1 MAGASQDWIEKD
13 FYAYLGVK
21 KDATEDEIKKAYRKL
36 ARQYHPDRNP
46 GDKAAEERFKQV
58 SEAYQVL
65 SNPEDRKQYDAIRSF
80 AGGGARFAA
89 GGAGGTGGFED
100 ILSQMF
106 GGGGGNVR
114 FSTSSAGGA
123 GGFEDIL
130 SMFSGGAGASGAG
143 PRGFGSSRRPQ
154 RGEDVTTQVRL
165 PLKKALKGA
174 TVKLKTA
181 SGNHVTVKVPAG
193 VADGQKIRVPGKGKA
208 GIAGGA
214 AGDIVVT
221 VHIEPHPVFE
231 VQGSDVYVNL
241 PVSLSEAV
249 LGAKVEVPTVEGGSV
264 LVKVPAGSTG
274 GKVLRVKGK
283 GLAKGKLSHG
293 DMYVRIRV
301 ALPKE
306 MSEEAKKAA
315 ELFGAATRDF
325 DPREDFTELARS

>member
-65 SNPEDRKQYDAIRSF
+65 SNAEDRKQYDAIRSF

-89 GGAGGTGGFED
+89 GGAGGAGGFED
-100 ILSQMF
+100 ILSQVF
-106 GGGGGNVR
+106 AGGGGNVR
-114 FSTSSAGGA
+114 FSTNGAGGT

-130 SMFSGGAGASGAG
+130 SMFSGGAGGSST
-143 PRGFGSSRRPQ
+143 RGFGSSRRPQ
-154 RGEDVTTQVRL
+154 RGEDVTTQVHL

-181 SGNHVTVKVPAG
+181 SGNYVTVKVPAG

-221 VHIEPHPVFE
+221 VYIEPHPVFE
-231 VQGSDVYVNL
+231 VKGADVYVNL

-249 LGAKVEVPTVEGGSV
+249 LGAKVEVPTVEGGTVSV
-264 LVKVPAGSTG
+264 KIPAGSTG

-283 GLAKGKLSHG
+283 GLATGKLSNG

-301 ALPKE
+301 ELPNE

-315 ELFGAATRDF
+315 ELFGAATREF
-325 DPREDFTELARS
+325 DPREDFTKLARS